1 MPVRF
6 LEAPPLPDFL
16 ARELPFR
23 RRMADVDGTKVHF
36 IDEGEGP
43 AVLLM
48 HGNPT
53 WSYLWRKVV
62 RRLDG
67 RVRCIAPDLIGLGL
81 SDKPL
86 RVGDYS
92 LEMQID
98 AMTKLV
104 DALDLGPLVL
114 VGQDWGG
121 PVVTG
126 VGERAPGR
134 VRAMV
139 LANTSVITPARPFRP
154 KAFHRFAHKPVVSD
168 LAFRAGAFP
177 IPVLDRTQGD
187 PRTIGPREKLAYF
200 WPLRRPWERAAPL
213 ALARMV
219 PTDEAHPST
228 APLDRIGAWVESFD
242 GPVELVWGL
251 RDPILG
257 RALRRHAEALPKARV
272 TETEAG
278 HFLQEEVPDALSD
291 AILRVAS

>member
-6 LEAPPLPDFL
+6 FEAPALPRFL

-23 RRMADVDGTKVHF
+23 RRMADADGTHVHF
-36 IDEGEGP
+36 IDQGEGP

-67 RVRCIAPDLIGLGL
+67 KVRCIVPDLVGFGL
-81 SDKPL
+81 SDKPT
-86 RVGDYS
+86 RVGEYG
-92 LEMQID
+92 LEMEID
-98 AMTKLV
+98 VMTKLV

-121 PVVTG
+121 PIVTG
-126 VGERAPGR
+126 VGHRAPGR
-134 VRAMV
+134 VRGMV

-168 LAFRAGAFP
+168 LAFRVGAFP

-187 PRTIGPREKLAYF
+187 PRSIGLAGKRAYF

-219 PTDEAHPST
+219 PTSESHPST
-228 APLDRIGAWVESFD
+228 APLDAIGAWVESYE
-242 GPVELVWGL
+242 GPVELVWG
-251 RDPILG
+251 RKDPILG
-257 RALRRHAEALPKARV
+257 RALRRHAEALPRARV
-272 TETEAG
+272 TETDAG
-278 HFLQEEVPDALSD
+278 HFLQEEVPEALSD